1 LQKQAAEVYE
11 KRKQDFS
18 QKLAEARKKLA
29 NLAQLRL
36 LIFLLAA
43 FLAGYSIYSN
53 RGEYALYAL
62 VPILFFLFLV
72 IIYQRLVKNTA
83 YLENMVNINQ
93 TSLQRLAWQWPNFLE
108 KGEQYAQPEHPY
120 STDLNI
126 FGRGSLFQ
134 YINSTVTFDGEKALT
149 DLLKGQEDP
158 ASIGERQ
165 ESVKELSG
173 ALAWRQHFQA
183 TGMEAEVKK
192 ENTAELIA
200 WAKDQQVGV
209 VFPDLLLL
217 LPGIT
222 LLLFLLYYLQ
232 YLPLPLPLALV
243 AIQFGILL
251 YTRKKIHHEFD
262 RTQMAADRLKQYAAV
277 LKCIEDANFKS
288 SRLRRLQESLSGD
301 HRTASLKIKA
311 LAGIVE
317 LTQFRYSQPIVY
329 FPVNTVLL
337 WDLFTAKKLAAWK
350 NSSGTFLE
358 TWINVISEVEVLA
371 CLAGLAH
378 DNPGWAYPE
387 ITADSPYFI
396 ASSLGHPLIKP
407 EHRVCNDVTLS
418 LPGTALIITGSNM
431 SGKSTLLRTVGLNLV
446 LAYAGAPVCAA
457 AMKAAY
463 LPIYSKMQVT
473 DDLSQGVSTYYA
485 ELTRIKMVI
494 DAARSGE
501 SIIYLLDEI
510 FKGTNSKDRILGT
523 KAIIRMLSDL
533 PSLGMLTTHDLEL
546 AALADE
552 NPRLIK
558 NYHFDDQIENDK
570 ISFDY
575 KLKTGVSTSTNA
587 IALMKMVGIDVDEVE
602 AGGPAKET
610 QGDQYK

>member
-1 LQKQAAEVYE
+1 MQKQVAEIYE
-11 KRKQDFS
+11 NRKQKYS
-18 QKLAEARKKLA
+18 HKLGEARRKLA
-29 NLAQLRL
+29 NLTQLRL

-62 VPILFFLFLV
+62 APILIFIFLV
-72 IIYQRLVKNTA
+72 IIYRRLVKNMA
-83 YLENMVNINQ
+83 YLENMVSINH
-93 TSLQRLAWQWPNFLE
+93 TSLQRLSWQWPGFSE
-108 KGEQYAQPEHPY
+108 KGDQYVQSEHPY

-134 YINSTVTFDGEKALT
+134 HINSTFTFGGKEALA
-149 DLLKGQEDP
+149 DLLKGQKDP

-165 ESVKELSG
+165 ESVKELSK
-173 ALAWRQHFQA
+173 ALPWRQHFQA
-183 TGMEAEVKK
+183 AGMEAGGRR
-192 ENTAELIA
+192 ENPAELIA
-200 WAKDQQVGV
+200 WAKDQQFGLK
-209 VFPDLLLL
+209 FPNLLLL

-222 LLLFLLYYLQ
+222 LLLFLLYYFE

-243 AIQFGILL
+243 ALQYGVLL
-251 YTRKKIHHEFD
+251 FSRKKVHREFD
-262 RTQMAADRLKQYAAV
+262 RTQMASDRLKQYADV
-277 LKCIEDANFKS
+277 LKLIEVANFKAP
-288 SRLRRLQESLSGD
+288 RLRRLQESLSGD
-301 HRTASLKIKA
+301 RRTASSQIKA

-329 FPVNTVLL
+329 FPINTILF

-350 NSSGTFLE
+350 SSSGAFLE
-358 TWINVISEVEVLA
+358 VWLNVISEVEVHA
-371 CLAGLAH
+371 SLAGLAH
-378 DNPGWAYPE
+378 DNPGWIYPE
-387 ITADSPYFI
+387 VTARSPYFQ

-407 EHRVCNDVTLS
+407 EDRVCNDVTLS

-446 LAYAGAPVCAA
+446 LAYAGAPVCAE
-457 AMKAAY
+457 AMKTAC

-523 KAIIRMLSDL
+523 KAIIRLLSGL
-533 PSLGMLTTHDLEL
+533 PTLGMLTTHDLEL

-558 NYHFDDQIENDK
+558 NFHFDDRIENDR

-575 KLKTGVSTSTNA
+575 KLKEGVSTSTNA
-587 IALMKMVGIDVDEVE
+587 IALMKMVGIDVEE
-602 AGGPAKET
+602 I
-610 QGDQYK
+610 

>member
-1 LQKQAAEVYE
+1 MQKQAAEIYE
-11 KRKQDFS
+11 KRKQEFS
-18 QKLAEARKKLA
+18 HKLESARKNLVA
-29 NLAQLRL
+29 LAQLRL
-36 LIFLLAA
+36 IVFLLAA

-62 VPILFFLFLV
+62 TPIPIFVLLV
-72 IIYQRLVKNTA
+72 IIYRRLVTNTA

-93 TSLQRLAWQWPNFLE
+93 ISLQRLSWQWPNFLE
-108 KGEQYAQPEHPY
+108 TGEQYAQPEHPY
-120 STDLNI
+120 SKDLNI

-134 YINSTVTFDGEKALT
+134 YINSTVTFGGEKTLA

-158 ASIGERQ
+158 ASIRERQ
-165 ESVKELSG
+165 ESVKELSE
-173 ALAWRQHFQA
+173 ALPWRQHFQA

-192 ENTAELIA
+192 ENPSKLIA
-200 WAKDQQVGV
+200 WAKDRQVGV

-232 YLPLPLPLALV
+232 YLPLPLPLAVV

-251 YTRKKIHHEFD
+251 STRKKIHREFD

-277 LKCIEDANFKS
+277 LKWIEDAKFKS
-288 SRLRRLQESLSGD
+288 SGLRRLQESLSGD
-301 HRTASLKIKA
+301 RRAASLQIKA

-329 FPVNTVLL
+329 FPINTVLL

-350 NSSGTFLE
+350 KSSGTFLE
-358 TWINVISEVEVLA
+358 TWINVISEVEVHT

-387 ITADSPYFI
+387 ITADSPYFQ

-407 EHRVCNDVTLS
+407 EQRVCNDVNLS

-473 DDLSQGVSTYYA
+473 DDLTQGVSTYYA

-523 KAIIRMLSDL
+523 QAIIRMLSDL

-546 AALADE
+546 ATLADE

-575 KLKTGVSTSTNA
+575 KLKAGVSTSTNA
-587 IALMKMVGIDVDEVE
+587 IALMKMVGIDVAEV
-602 AGGPAKET
+602 
-610 QGDQYK
+610 